1 VSVRV
6 TRSRRPATWSGLASA
21 LVFVALLS
29 LPYLVF
35 ANVTSLLVNLFI
47 LLVLATMWNLLAGYA
62 GLVSVGQQAYLGLG
76 AYTVLVLAQNGV
88 NPFLAIP
95 VAIAFCAV
103 AALPISLLVF
113 RLRNEY
119 FAIGTWVVA
128 EAFQLI
134 TVRFPQLGGGTGASL
149 PGLGGFDPA
158 LRQAFTYWAAL
169 AVLAATL
176 LAAYLLLRSRLGLDL
191 TAIRDDEVG
200 ARSVG
205 VQPARAKRIV
215 YLIAAAGA
223 GGAGALIIISQLNVQ
238 AASVFSVQW
247 SAYMIFV
254 AVIGGVGTDPG
265 HDPLLQPPA
274 VAGGARRL
282 VPDHRRDGRGAGGDV
297 RAAGPLGRDQRPLRP
312 APVSDRLLAA
322 PTRLIAGG
330 PAGPP
335 ASTRAL
341 NCRISTKTG
350 CLQRCKWHELDKT
363 PPVNV
368 HCAGRSWG

>member
-1 VSVRV
+1 VSLRV

-88 NPFLAIP
+88 NPFLVIP

-254 AVIGGVGTDPG
+254 AVIGGVGTIEGPILG
-265 HDPLLQPPA
+265 TILFFTLQQSLA
-274 VAGGARRL
+274 E
-282 VPDHRRDGRGAGGDV
+282 RGAWYLIIVGTV
-297 RAAGPLGRDQRPLRP
+297 AVLVAMY
-312 APVSDRLLAA
+312 APRGLWGAISDRFDLRLFPTGYWLHPQGSSPGGLLA
-322 PTRLIAGG
+322 RLL
-330 PAGPP
+330 
-335 ASTRAL
+335 R
-341 NCRISTKTG
+341 RE
-350 CLQRCKWHELDKT
+350 R
-363 PPVNV
+363 
-368 HCAGRSWG
+368 